1 MDLSS
6 ALHRLRQQLLSLT
19 QPLPGFHC
27 LSTPFVARENGLAW
41 LAAQSIWPQFYWQP
55 REGQNRLLGLGEVQ
69 RCETP
74 EAATMLIKELPRQG
88 CLLGATR
95 FGLDGCYLFL
105 PRLLWRGDELL
116 LFLHNDVPQALQF
129 LDQLQPACPLGPLPA
144 APRNVSH
151 FPEQDEWSRMVTL
164 ALKAIQ
170 QDEMEK
176 VVLARATDLRFNS
189 SVSAA
194 SLLAASQQINHHCY
208 HFLLAFDAER
218 AFTGSSP
225 ERLYRRQQLALS
237 SEALAGT
244 CESAADPD
252 QALQLAEALLGDEK
266 NRRENEMV
274 VADICQ
280 RLQPVANDVAVS
292 PVEVVRLQKVQH
304 LRRRLQCSLLRP
316 DDLLCLQQLQPT
328 AAVAGLPRQPARQF
342 IARHEPFSRE
352 WYAGS
357 VGYLAAEESEFSVAL
372 RSAWVT
378 GETVRLYAGAGIVA
392 GSDPVQEW
400 QEINQKAASLGALV
414 GWKPH

>member
-1 MDLSS
+1 MTCLTT
-6 ALHRLRQQLLSLT
+6 LLT
-19 QPLPGFHC
+19 
-27 LSTPFVARENGLAW
+27 AKENGLPW
-41 LAAQSIWPQFYWQP
+41 LAAQPIWPQFYWQP
-55 REGQNRLLGLGEVQ
+55 REGQTPLLGLGEIQ
-69 RCETP
+69 RCDTP
-74 EAATMLIKELPRQG
+74 ETASRLIKDLPAQG

-105 PRLLWRGDELL
+105 PRLLWRGNELL
-116 LFLHNDVPQALQF
+116 LFLNNDVQLALQF
-129 LDQLQPACPLGPLPA
+129 LDRLQPVRPLSPLPV
-144 APRNVSH
+144 APQNVSH
-151 FPEQDEWSRMVTL
+151 FPEQDQWSRMVTL

-189 SVSAA
+189 PVSAA

-208 HFLLAFDAER
+208 HFLLAFNAEQ

-225 ERLYRRQQLALS
+225 ERLYRRQQRALS

-244 CESAADPD
+244 CESATDPD
-252 QALQLAEALLGDEK
+252 QARQLAEALLRDEK

-274 VADICQ
+274 VEDICQ
-280 RLQPVANDVAVS
+280 RLQPVANDVVVS
-292 PVEVVRLQKVQH
+292 PVEVVRLRKVQH
-304 LRRRLQCSLLRP
+304 LRRRLQCRLLQP

-328 AAVAGLPRQPARQF
+328 VAVAGLPRQPARQF
-342 IARHEPFSRE
+342 IARHESFSRE

-357 VGYLAAEESEFSVAL
+357 VGYLSATESEFSVAL

-392 GSDPVQEW
+392 GSEPALEW
-400 QEINQKAASLGALV
+400 REINQKAASLGALV
-414 GWKPH
+414 GWKAH